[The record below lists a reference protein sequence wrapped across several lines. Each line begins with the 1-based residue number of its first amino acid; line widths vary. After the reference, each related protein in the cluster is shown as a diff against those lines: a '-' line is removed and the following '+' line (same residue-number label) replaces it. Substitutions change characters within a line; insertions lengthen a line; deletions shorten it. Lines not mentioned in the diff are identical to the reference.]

1 MSADKEKKLQFDSEI
16 QALKGKIDEVNRKIK
31 YLESKQGENENLNTL
46 QIAALYVD
54 LVSIYCAMTDLSLNL
69 LGYKNESYLDLGRK
83 SLYKALILMEGM
95 LSNSIDIP
103 LNENYELLSSLEDY
117 SDGDR
122 LKLIRRF
129 GYTISLLSD
138 RYGENSKWKWSFVEI
153 EGRYAVISKNFF
165 NFKRYQQMNNPN
177 IDGFD
182 DRYDYM
188 LLIKDLLLRS
198 SNRYREKYELTSHS
212 PEDMKKAI
220 DFLRALKRI
229 YILFKENNDLQNVS
243 KRIELWSQKLEIDI
257 KLQEKQ
263 AKKNLQSSMG
273 KNKKI

>member
-1 MSADKEKKLQFDSEI
+1 MSVDKEKKLQFDAEI
-16 QALKGKIDEVNRKIK
+16 RILKGKIDEVNQKIK
-31 YLESKQGENENLNTL
+31 YLESKQDDSENLNTL
-46 QIAALYVD
+46 QIANLYVD

-95 LSNSIDIP
+95 LSNAIDIP
-103 LNENYELLSSLEDY
+103 LNENYELLSTLEDF

-153 EGRYAVISKNFF
+153 EGRYAVVAKNFF

-177 IDGFD
+177 VDGFD

-198 SNRYREKYELTSHS
+198 SSRYREKYELTSHS

-220 DFLRALKRI
+220 DFLKALKRI
-229 YILFKENNDLQNVS
+229 YILFKENNDLQSVS
-243 KRIELWSQKLEIDI
+243 KRIELWSQKLEADI
-257 KLQEKQ
+257 QLQDKQ
-263 AKKNLQSSMG
+263 AKKRLQSSMG
-273 KNKKI
+273 KDNKS